1 MEGRNYIFSES
12 SVHELHSLS
21 KKLYLSFER
30 ADKKLI
36 ENNSCLTHNFEV
48 DYSLRPWEFYDVRI
62 GACRVYTVRL
72 RNGTFTIYCEGF
84 RPELPHYDDIK
95 LDDDFY
101 FHLFG
106 SFRTFDECKNAF
118 ADVVTSM
125 LTFKVRA
132 LF

>member
-1 MEGRNYIFSES
+1 MEGRNFIFNES
-12 SVHELHSLS
+12 SIHELHSLA
-21 KKLYLSFER
+21 KKLYLTFER

-36 ENNSCLTHNFEV
+36 DNNSCLLHDFEV

-62 GACRVYTVRL
+62 GPAHCYTHRL
-72 RNGTFTIYCEGF
+72 RNGTFTIYCQGF
-84 RPELPHYDDIK
+84 RPELPQYDDYKIN
-95 LDDDFY
+95 DDFY
-101 FHLFG
+101 SHLFG

-125 LTFKVRA
+125 LVFKVRA